1 MKNIYFC
8 LMSLLLLL
16 LLSGCSSKRVLTGL
30 SPDEIRKQPA
40 VMIANCDIYC
50 KNLKVESGAVF
61 SIEEIGGHEYH
72 IHSPSILST
81 LADMVANTNTYTF
94 PEKVLLLAW
103 PHDGDDTY
111 LNGDAGFIVYPN
123 GKFAYEKYFAVG
135 YNNAGGNW
143 WLTPGECTFTC
154 EYPFRLQDNQ

>member
-1 MKNIYFC
+1 MKNIYFY
-8 LMSLLLLL
+8 LISLLLFLL
-16 LLSGCSSKRVLTGL
+16 LIGCSSTKVLTGL
-30 SPDEIRKQPA
+30 SPDKIRKQPA
-40 VMIANCDIYC
+40 VMIANCAIYC

-72 IHSPSILST
+72 IRSTSILST
-81 LADMVANTNTYTF
+81 VADMVANTNTYTF

-103 PHDGDDTY
+103 PHDDDDAY
-111 LNGDAGFIVYPN
+111 LNGGAGFIVYPN

-135 YNNAGGNW
+135 YDTVGGNW
-143 WLTPGECTFTC
+143 WMIPGECTFTD